1 VPPVTTTAAGI
12 NTPERIAIAA
22 LTSVEDNEATQVNQ
36 LAATAQVAA
45 FSARINLPRPTAPS
59 SPAAD
64 RPSPMAQALATAL
77 VENKPPPSSGPAE
90 ALNTSPAVAQT
101 TAALATGSET
111 STPVD
116 TSVPVQ
122 QPSPQPT
129 EKGMVLADDQI
140 ALLIKRGKDFIKS
153 GDFVSARLLLQ
164 RATDAQSAEAALAL
178 GSTYDPS
185 VIERLGVMA
194 VRPDIELARKW
205 YQRAAELGS
214 ASASPQLA
222 NLARTH

>member
-1 VPPVTTTAAGI
+1 
-12 NTPERIAIAA
+12 
-22 LTSVEDNEATQVNQ
+22 
-36 LAATAQVAA
+36 
-45 FSARINLPRPTAPS
+45 
-59 SPAAD
+59 
-64 RPSPMAQALATAL
+64 
-77 VENKPPPSSGPAE
+77 
-90 ALNTSPAVAQT
+90 LNTSPAVAQT

-129 EKGMVLADDQI
+129 EKGIVLADDQI